1 MYKLHFPGSIFRM
14 EVRSHEAMQVL
25 EIYGWKRA
33 TEILKL
39 AEESS
44 LKVDKE
50 IKNHDPYKFASA
62 TYLYVEGEISYKKGS
77 VQEALRT
84 LRSSLDLMED
94 LVGNHTST
102 TKCLNAIGNCYNMLG
117 NFNDAMNFYTRAYE
131 MRKALSASN
140 NHLDLP
146 FFMGQIGTVYQMQED
161 YDKAILCYEEALEL
175 SKKLKRSGILRLALL
190 QRNFANAHA
199 WKREFEKAYKPA
211 MDALE
216 IRREILGDHPDTARS
231 AFQVG
236 EICKGLDQFDEAE
249 EFLEEAWR
257 IEKSL
262 EMGNHSAVR
271 DRIIRSYEDVLES
284 DRKKEFR
291 KEALEFYV
299 GLWQE
304 DKEFSYAKKSII
316 DQIIERLNRSEDRK
330 MVSKYRKEA
339 LEFYVMAW
347 NSPDLQQLPQN
358 QREEIL
364 QIILNLSEKLRE
376 KELHRKFQGENFEF
390 FEKQWEERTIMTVQ
404 DEKDILRTLQG
415 LATQLGDEGK
425 SEKYKKLYEVRNE
438 ESYVFRK

>member
-50 IKNHDPYKFASA
+50 IKKHDSYKFASA

-284 DRKKEFR
+284 ADRKKEFR

-330 MVSKYRKEA
+330 MISKYRKEA

-347 NSPDLQQLPQN
+347 NSPDLLQLPRN

-364 QIILNLSEKLRE
+364 KYILNFSEELRE
-376 KELHRKFQGENFEF
+376 KELHRKF
-390 FEKQWEERTIMTVQ
+390 
-404 DEKDILRTLQG
+404 QG

-438 ESYVFRK
+438 ESYVLRK

>member
-1 MYKLHFPGSIFRM
+1 M

-50 IKNHDPYKFASA
+50 IKNHDSYKFASA

-284 DRKKEFR
+284 ADRKKEFR

-316 DQIIERLNRSEDRK
+316 DQITKRLDGFGDRK
-330 MVSKYRKEA
+330 MMSKYRKEA

-347 NSPDLQQLPQN
+347 NSPDLLQLPRN

-364 QIILNLSEKLRE
+364 KYILNFSEELRE
-376 KELHRKFQGENFEF
+376 KELHRKF
-390 FEKQWEERTIMTVQ
+390 
-404 DEKDILRTLQG
+404 QG

-438 ESYVFRK
+438 ESYVLRK

>member
-50 IKNHDPYKFASA
+50 IKKHDSYKFASA

-77 VQEALRT
+77 VHEALRT

-284 DRKKEFR
+284 ADRKKEFR

-316 DQIIERLNRSEDRK
+316 DQITKRLDSFGDRK
-330 MVSKYRKEA
+330 MMSKYRKEA

-347 NSPDLQQLPQN
+347 NSPDLLQLPRN

-364 QIILNLSEKLRE
+364 KYILNFSKELRE
-376 KELHRKFQGENFEF
+376 KELHRKF
-390 FEKQWEERTIMTVQ
+390 
-404 DEKDILRTLQG
+404 QG

-438 ESYVFRK
+438 ESYVLRK

>member
-50 IKNHDPYKFASA
+50 IKNHDSYKFASA
-62 TYLYVEGEISYKKGS
+62 TYLYVKGEISYKKGS

-284 DRKKEFR
+284 ADRKKEFQ

-330 MVSKYRKEA
+330 MISRYRKEA

-347 NSPDLQQLPQN
+347 NSPDLLQLPRN

-364 QIILNLSEKLRE
+364 KYILNFSEELRE
-376 KELHRKFQGENFEF
+376 KELHRKF
-390 FEKQWEERTIMTVQ
+390 
-404 DEKDILRTLQG
+404 QG

-438 ESYVFRK
+438 ESYVLRK

>member
-50 IKNHDPYKFASA
+50 IKKHDSYKFASA
-62 TYLYVEGEISYKKGS
+62 TYMYVEGEISYKKGS

-284 DRKKEFR
+284 ADRKKEFR

-316 DQIIERLNRSEDRK
+316 DQITKRLDSFGDRK
-330 MVSKYRKEA
+330 MMSKYRKEA

-347 NSPDLQQLPQN
+347 NSPDLLQLPRN

-364 QIILNLSEKLRE
+364 KYILNFSEELRE
-376 KELHRKFQGENFEF
+376 KELHRKF
-390 FEKQWEERTIMTVQ
+390 
-404 DEKDILRTLQG
+404 QG

-438 ESYVFRK
+438 ESYVLRK

>member
-284 DRKKEFR
+284 ADRKKEFR

-316 DQIIERLNRSEDRK
+316 DQITKRLDSSGDRK
-330 MVSKYRKEA
+330 MMSKYSKEA

-347 NSPDLQQLPQN
+347 NSPDLLQLPLN

-364 QIILNLSEKLRE
+364 KYILNFSKELRE
-376 KELHRKFQGENFEF
+376 KELHRKF
-390 FEKQWEERTIMTVQ
+390 
-404 DEKDILRTLQG
+404 QG

-438 ESYVFRK
+438 ESYVLRK

>member
-50 IKNHDPYKFASA
+50 IKKHDSYKFASA

-284 DRKKEFR
+284 ADRKKEFR

-316 DQIIERLNRSEDRK
+316 DQITKRLDSFGDRK
-330 MVSKYRKEA
+330 MMSKYRKEA

-347 NSPDLQQLPQN
+347 NSPDLLQLPRN

-364 QIILNLSEKLRE
+364 KYILNFSEELRE
-376 KELHRKFQGENFEF
+376 KELHRKF
-390 FEKQWEERTIMTVQ
+390 
-404 DEKDILRTLQG
+404 QG

-438 ESYVFRK
+438 ESYVLRK

>member
-50 IKNHDPYKFASA
+50 IKKHDSYKFASA

-284 DRKKEFR
+284 ADRKKEFR

-330 MVSKYRKEA
+330 MMSKYRKEA

-347 NSPDLQQLPQN
+347 NSPDLLQLPRN

-364 QIILNLSEKLRE
+364 KYILNFSEELRE
-376 KELHRKFQGENFEF
+376 KELHRKF
-390 FEKQWEERTIMTVQ
+390 
-404 DEKDILRTLQG
+404 QG

-438 ESYVFRK
+438 ESYVLRK

>member
-50 IKNHDPYKFASA
+50 IKKHDSYKFASA

-284 DRKKEFR
+284 ADRKKEFR

-330 MVSKYRKEA
+330 MISRYRKEA

-347 NSPDLQQLPQN
+347 NSPDLLQLPRN

-364 QIILNLSEKLRE
+364 KYILNFSEELRE
-376 KELHRKFQGENFEF
+376 KELHRKF
-390 FEKQWEERTIMTVQ
+390 
-404 DEKDILRTLQG
+404 QG

-438 ESYVFRK
+438 ESYVLRK

>member
-50 IKNHDPYKFASA
+50 IKKHDSYKFASA

-284 DRKKEFR
+284 ADRKKEFR

-316 DQIIERLNRSEDRK
+316 DQITKRLDSFGDRK
-330 MVSKYRKEA
+330 MMSRYRKEA

-347 NSPDLQQLPQN
+347 NSPDLLQLPRN

-364 QIILNLSEKLRE
+364 KYILNFSEELRE
-376 KELHRKFQGENFEF
+376 KELHRKF
-390 FEKQWEERTIMTVQ
+390 
-404 DEKDILRTLQG
+404 QG

-438 ESYVFRK
+438 ESYVLRK

>member
-1 MYKLHFPGSIFRM
+1 MHFPGSIFRM
-14 EVRSHEAMQVL
+14 EVRSHEAMQAL

-50 IKNHDPYKFASA
+50 IKNQDPYKFAFA
-62 TYLYVEGEISYKKGS
+62 TYLYVKGEISYKKGS
-77 VQEALRT
+77 VPEALRS
-84 LRSSLDLMED
+84 LRFSLDLMED

-102 TKCLNAIGNCYNMLG
+102 TKCLNAIGNCYNELR
-117 NFNDAMNFYTRAYE
+117 NFHDAMKFYTRAYE

-146 FFMGQIGTVYQMQED
+146 FFIGQRGTVYEMQKE
-161 YDKAILCYEEALEL
+161 YDKAITCYEEALKL
-175 SKKLKRSGILRLALL
+175 SKQLKRSGILRLALYH
-190 QRNFANAHA
+190 RNIANAYA
-199 WKREFEKAYKPA
+199 WKNEFEKAYKSA

-216 IRREILGDHPDTARS
+216 IRRDILGDHPDTARS

-236 EICKGLDQFDEAE
+236 QICKGLDQLDEAE

-284 DRKKEFR
+284 ADRKKEFR

-316 DQIIERLNRSEDRK
+316 DQIIERLDESEDRK
-330 MVSKYRKEA
+330 MSKYRKEA

-347 NSPDLQQLPQN
+347 NSPDLQQLPRD
-358 QREEIL
+358 QRKDIL
-364 QIILNLSEKLRE
+364 KIILNLSKELRE
-376 KELHRKFQGENFEF
+376 KELHRKFQGEGFEF
-390 FEKQWEERTIMTVQ
+390 FEKQWEERTVMSAQ
-404 DEKDILRTLQG
+404 DQNDHDILRTLQG

>member
-1 MYKLHFPGSIFRM
+1 MHFPGSIFRM
-14 EVRSHEAMQVL
+14 EVRSHEAMQAL
-25 EIYGWKRA
+25 DIYGWKRA

-50 IKNHDPYKFASA
+50 IKNQDPYKFAFA
-62 TYLYVEGEISYKKGS
+62 TYLYVKGEISYKKGS
-77 VQEALRT
+77 VPEALT
-84 LRSSLDLMED
+84 SLCFSLDLMKD

-102 TKCLNAIGNCYNMLG
+102 TKCLNAIGNCYNELR
-117 NFNDAMNFYTRAYE
+117 NFHDAMKFYTRAYE

-146 FFMGQIGTVYQMQED
+146 YYIGQIGTVYEMQRE
-161 YDKAILCYEEALEL
+161 YDKAITHYEKGLEL
-175 SKKLKRSGILRLALL
+175 SKKLKRSGILRLALYH
-190 QRNFANAHA
+190 RNIANAHA
-199 WKREFEKAYKPA
+199 WKGEFEKAYKSA
-211 MDALE
+211 MDALK
-216 IRREILGDHPDTARS
+216 IRRDILGDHPDTARS

-236 EICKGLDQFDEAE
+236 EICKGKGQFDEAE

-271 DRIIRSYEDVLES
+271 DRIIRSYEGVLEN

-316 DQIIERLNRSEDRK
+316 DQIIERLNRFGDRK
-330 MVSKYRKEA
+330 MMSKYRKEA

-364 QIILNLSEKLRE
+364 QIILNLSEKLHE

>member
-50 IKNHDPYKFASA
+50 IKKHDSYKFASA

-284 DRKKEFR
+284 ADRKKEFR

-316 DQIIERLNRSEDRK
+316 DQITKRLDSFGDRK
-330 MVSKYRKEA
+330 MMSKYRKEA

-347 NSPDLQQLPQN
+347 NSPDLLQLPRN

-364 QIILNLSEKLRE
+364 KYILNFSKELRE
-376 KELHRKFQGENFEF
+376 KELHRKF
-390 FEKQWEERTIMTVQ
+390 
-404 DEKDILRTLQG
+404 QG

-438 ESYVFRK
+438 ESYVLRK